1 MSFNFLKSKESYRT
15 VILVQNTPW
24 VPALPDASVG
34 HAEFSFRLRKLQVNP
49 CFLAEGNGGD
59 YASSWVNYTRPC
71 QEQALLWQRSAATTS
86 ECSSVGQRKESMVLE
101 QLCFC

>member
-1 MSFNFLKSKESYRT
+1 MSFNFLKSGESYRT

-49 CFLAEGNGGD
+49 CFLAEGDGGGLR
-59 YASSWVNYTRPC
+59 V
-71 QEQALLWQRSAATTS
+71 L
-86 ECSSVGQRKESMVLE
+86 VGELY
-101 QLCFC
+101 